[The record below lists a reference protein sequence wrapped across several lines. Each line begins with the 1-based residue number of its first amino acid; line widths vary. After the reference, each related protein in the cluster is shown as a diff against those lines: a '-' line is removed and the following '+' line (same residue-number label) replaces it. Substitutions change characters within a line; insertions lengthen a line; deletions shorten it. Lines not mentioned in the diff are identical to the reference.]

1 MVQPQIDAMAPRHD
15 ESGFS
20 DEEAPEN
27 ISLAQ
32 SKQSVH
38 RRETEL
44 KKAEILVKERKRE
57 ENRERDRKLKE
68 RAERNKGKQ
77 KEKSG
82 SSRDLELEA
91 RMQRAMQEA
100 QDEMGEDESG
110 DEEEFAGFGMEG
122 SDDDESGEESSNQ
135 EEESGS
141 DDDESDTESIP
152 NDADRKEHPGRKSNP
167 DHLPDELFEAAFNAS
182 TASSKRNVEDID
194 SKTRLS
200 SRKRKRNNEP
210 PKDLIIGSRE
220 IRVLPDGNKPSTPSA
235 RPSRKIRKFLGR
247 TLALKGGNPK
257 ARGWERRPVNIGV
270 MRRNSGPA
278 ANFVRG

>member
-1 MVQPQIDAMAPRHD
+1 M
-15 ESGFS
+15 
-20 DEEAPEN
+20 
-27 ISLAQ
+27 
-32 SKQSVH
+32 H

-68 RAERNKGKQ
+68 RAERNRGKQ

-82 SSRDLELEA
+82 SSRDLDLEA

-100 QDEMGEDESG
+100 QDEMGEEESG
-110 DEEEFAGFGMEG
+110 DEEEFEGFGGLEG
-122 SDDDESGEESSNQ
+122 SDDDESGEELSSQ

-141 DDDESDTESIP
+141 DNDESDMESNL
-152 NDADRKEHPGRKSNP
+152 NDSDRDEQPGRISNP
-167 DHLPDELFEAAFNAS
+167 DHLPDELFEAAFKAS
-182 TASSKRNVEDID
+182 TTSSKRKVEDID
-194 SKTRLS
+194 SKTQLP
-200 SRKRKRNNEP
+200 SRKRKRNNAP
-210 PKDLIIGSRE
+210 PKDLVIGSRA
-220 IRVLPDGNKPSTPSA
+220 IRVLPEANKPSTPSA
-235 RPSRKIRKFLGR
+235 RPSRKIRKFLDR

-270 MRRNSGPA
+270 MRRNGGPA